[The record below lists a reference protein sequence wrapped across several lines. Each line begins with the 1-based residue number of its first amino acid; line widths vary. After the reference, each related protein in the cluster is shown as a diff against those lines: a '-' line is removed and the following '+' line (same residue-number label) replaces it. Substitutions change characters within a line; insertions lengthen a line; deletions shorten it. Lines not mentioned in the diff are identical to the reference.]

1 MENGD
6 ERHDPALPGDF
17 EDFGSVLSNYF
28 ERSPWSV
35 REIADTDGSSK
46 GEGGSRY
53 QRRYAIRNASHQVG
67 TLVLSNADDYSLER
81 PNVHANVEIRDAR
94 TITASSLAE
103 LLFGIA
109 GHVAGATREELATSH
124 QSIRDATGLGRPDTP
139 AMAHPTTVRIS
150 GSALAYLRHV
160 GIARRERLE

>member
-1 MENGD
+1 MTQLFLD
-6 ERHDPALPGDF
+6 HF
-17 EDFGSVLSNYF
+17 EGFGSMLNHYF

-35 REIADTDGSSK
+35 REISDTDGSSR
-46 GEGGSRY
+46 GERGSRY

-81 PNVHANVEIRDAR
+81 PNVHANVEIHVTR
-94 TITASSLAE
+94 TIPASTLAE

-109 GHVAGATREELATSH
+109 WHVAGATPEELETSH
-124 QSIRDATGLGRPDTP
+124 QSIRDATGLDGPPDIRV
-139 AMAHPTTVRIS
+139 MAHPTAVRIS
-150 GSALAYLRHV
+150 GSALAYLRRV